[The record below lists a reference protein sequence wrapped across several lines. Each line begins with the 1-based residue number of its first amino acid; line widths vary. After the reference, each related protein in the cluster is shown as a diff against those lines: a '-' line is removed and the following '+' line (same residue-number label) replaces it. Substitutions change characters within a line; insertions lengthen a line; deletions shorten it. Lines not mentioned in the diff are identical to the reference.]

1 MRKDKAF
8 GTYASSM
15 HGVLIASYEKGSK
28 MSATYF
34 FFNPEFFLDVHV
46 FQGNDS
52 FTGRF
57 F

>member
-1 MRKDKAF
+1 MLLFLTTNMAAMTSRANQQ
-8 GTYASSM
+8 
-15 HGVLIASYEKGSK
+15 LI
-28 MSATYF
+28 SATYF

-52 FTGRF
+52 CTGRF